1 MSYYGNFSVHK
12 VVEPNQ
18 STGLRTGHMVAQ
30 TKFLKGELQA
40 DSLDNGYILALDVVE
55 NKLKLS
61 DGTEETLFM
70 HFTEEH
76 MPIFNHRGLK
86 YFSVP
91 FMKGA
96 AEDGSEDYCYP
107 RAIAIY
113 TNDTWTTDNF
123 DGTLPTA
130 GTYGQATVADG
141 QLTMVTETNPLVEG
155 QPVFLV
161 RQVTLPNAQTPAG
174 EFIYVGKAG
183 ASASTGD

>member
-1 MSYYGNFSVHK
+1 MSYYGNFSAHK
-12 VVEPNQ
+12 VVEVNQ

-40 DSLDNGYILALDVVE
+40 DSLDNGYILALDVAKNE
-55 NKLKLS
+55 LKLS

-96 AEDGSEDYCYP
+96 GEDGKKDYCYP

-123 DGTLPTA
+123 DGELPEA
-130 GTYGQATVADG
+130 GAYAQATVTNG
-141 QLTMVTETNPLVEG
+141 KLTIGTVDAG
-155 QPVFLV
+155 KPVFLV
-161 RQVTLPNAQTPAG
+161 RKVTLPDAQTPAG
-174 EFIYVGKAG
+174 EFIYVGKA
-183 ASASTGD
+183 SA

>member
-1 MSYYGNFSVHK
+1 MSYYGNFSAHK
-12 VVEPNQ
+12 VVEVNQ

-30 TKFLKGELQA
+30 TKFLKRTFEG
-40 DSLDNGYILALDVVE
+40 DSLDNGYILALDVAKNE
-55 NKLKLS
+55 LKLS

-96 AEDGSEDYCYP
+96 EEDGSEDYCYP

-123 DGTLPTA
+123 KGELPETGYA
-130 GTYGQATVADG
+130 QATVDEG
-141 QLTMVTETNPLVEG
+141 QLTIGEVTSG
-155 QPVFLV
+155 KPVFLV
-161 RQVTLPNAQTPAG
+161 RRVTLPDAQTPAG
-174 EFIYVGKAG
+174 EFIYVGK
-183 ASASTGD
+183 SA

>member
-1 MSYYGNFSVHK
+1 MSYYGNFSAHK
-12 VVEPNQ
+12 VVEVNQ

-30 TKFLKGELQA
+30 TKFLKGTFEG
-40 DSLDNGYILALDVVE
+40 DSLDNGYILALDVAKNE
-55 NKLKLS
+55 LKLS

-96 AEDGSEDYCYP
+96 DKDGKEDYCYP

-123 DGTLPTA
+123 TGTLPEA
-130 GTYGQATVADG
+130 GAYAQATVTDG
-141 QLTMVTETNPLVEG
+141 KLNITTPTEG

-161 RQVTLPNAQTPAG
+161 RKVTLPDAQTPAG
-174 EFIYVGKAG
+174 EFIYVGKAK
-183 ASASTGD
+183 A

>member
-1 MSYYGNFSVHK
+1 MSYYGNFSAHK
-12 VVEPNQ
+12 VVEVNQ

-30 TKFLKGELQA
+30 TKFLKGSLQG
-40 DSLDNGYILALDVVE
+40 DSLDNGYILALDVAKNE
-55 NKLKLS
+55 LKLS

-96 AEDGSEDYCYP
+96 DGEDAYCYP

-123 DGTLPTA
+123 SGDLPKA
-130 GTYGQATVADG
+130 GEYAQATVTDG
-141 QLTMVTETNPLVEG
+141 VLTIGEVAAG
-155 QPVFLV
+155 KPVFLV
-161 RQVTLPNAQTPAG
+161 RRVTLPDAQAPAG
-174 EFIYVGKAG
+174 EFIYVGKAK
-183 ASASTGD
+183 A